1 MWFLRNIRLFNIWI
15 KNFGWTAGV
24 QVISKELKKRFN
36 FRITN
41 MNFAGAHVI
50 PKEHK
55 HKKNLNFR
63 LITSAGVHVV
73 PKEVPKEQ
81 KKNLNPE

>member
-1 MWFLRNIRLFNIWI
+1 M
-15 KNFGWTAGV
+15 
-24 QVISKELKKRFN
+24 ISKEHKKSFN

-55 HKKNLNFR
+55 KNLNFR
-63 LITSAGVHVV
+63 LRTSAGVHVI
-73 PKEVPKEQ
+73 PKEVPKEH
-81 KKNLNPE
+81 KKT

>member
-1 MWFLRNIRLFNIWI
+1 
-15 KNFGWTAGV
+15 
-24 QVISKELKKRFN
+24 
-36 FRITN
+36 

-55 HKKNLNFR
+55 KNLNFR
-63 LITSAGVHVV
+63 LRTSAGVHVV
-73 PKEVPKEQ
+73 PKEH